1 MMTPPTI
8 SVVIPF
14 YRARY
19 LRDAIESVL
28 KQTFEDYE
36 IIVIDDGS
44 PDRPD
49 VEGWL
54 RSDRHRFQYLRQENK
69 GPAAA
74 RNTGIRA
81 AQGRFV
87 AFLDSDDMWEPTYLE
102 EQLGAI
108 HKGQGFDL
116 IHCNALMIGQPES
129 ARPALMQSTPPR
141 DLATCTSLLRD
152 DVTVYLSSVVARR
165 EALLE
170 AGLFDERFVHGE
182 DFDLWMRLLKNG
194 AHMAFQ
200 PRVLLNRRLH
210 ADSLSADALIHSD
223 KALLVLEKFRDR
235 QDLTAAE
242 RSATE
247 RRIQSLRAEVELE
260 RAKRALASGDFG
272 LASRS
277 FRDANG
283 FYRSWKL
290 NLLGWLVRCWPS
302 MIARTYNFRERRRME
317 RSPLGK

>member
-1 MMTPPTI
+1 VAVVPPPTV

-14 YRARY
+14 YRAQY
-19 LRDAIESVL
+19 LRDAVESVQ
-28 KQTFEDYE
+28 KQTCEDYE

-44 PDRPD
+44 PDRAD
-49 VEGWL
+49 VERWL
-54 RSDRHRFQYLRQENK
+54 RSDRDRFQYLRQENK

-87 AFLDSDDMWEPTYLE
+87 AFLDSDDTWEPTYLE
-102 EQLGAI
+102 EQLAAI
-108 HKGQGFDL
+108 HKGQSLDL

-129 ARPALMQSTPPR
+129 ARLALMQSTPPR

-152 DVTVYLSSVVARR
+152 DLTVYLSSVVVRR
-165 EALLE
+165 EALVQ
-170 AGLFDERFVHGE
+170 AGLFDERFIHGE

-194 AHMAFQ
+194 ARMAFQ

-242 RSATE
+242 RTAAE
-247 RRIQSLRAEVELE
+247 KRIQSVRAEVELE

-272 LASRS
+272 LATQALRG
-277 FRDANG
+277 ANG

-290 NLLGWLVRCWPS
+290 NILSFLVRCWPS
-302 MIARTYNFRERRRME
+302 MIARAYHFRERRR
-317 RSPLGK
+317 K

>member
-1 MMTPPTI
+1 MTTPTV

-14 YRARY
+14 YRAQY
-19 LRDAIESVL
+19 LRDAIESVQ
-28 KQTFEDYE
+28 KQTFDDYE
-36 IIVIDDGS
+36 IIVVDDGS
-44 PDRPD
+44 PDSPE

-54 RSDRHRFQYLRQENK
+54 RSDRGRLQYLRQKNK

-87 AFLDSDDMWEPTYLE
+87 AFLDSDDAWEPTYLE
-102 EQLGAI
+102 EQLTAI
-108 HKGQGFDL
+108 HKGQGFDV

-129 ARPALMQSTPPR
+129 ARLALMQSTPPR

-170 AGLFDERFVHGE
+170 AGLFDERFIHGE

-194 AHMAFQ
+194 ARMGFQ

-235 QDLTAAE
+235 PDLTAGERTAAE
-242 RSATE
+242 T
-247 RRIQSLRAEVELE
+247 RIHSLRAEVELE

-272 LASRS
+272 LAAQAL
-277 FRDANG
+277 RDANG

-290 NLLGWLVRCWPS
+290 SILGFLVRCWPS
-302 MIARTYNFRERRRME
+302 MIARAYDVRERRRME